1 MTKVVQRSE
10 DDAPRVAG
18 TLTLKV
24 AAILTGGL
32 AISLAMAPDALARI
46 AMNHSEGLV

>member
-1 MTKVVQRSE
+1 MTKVAQRSE
-10 DDAPRVAG
+10 DDAPRPAG
-18 TLTLKV
+18 ALTLKV

-46 AMNHSEGLV
+46 AMNHSEGIV